1 MLKKQQE
8 ELGKFMEYS
17 SIKEKLD
24 TFRKENGFPRV
35 LDLVENVERIKVLR
49 DGGVSIFCFVEEN
62 QPSST
67 RVLFNYLE
75 YLSIN
80 EDKMQFHMKCC
91 LHPITSSIFS
101 LPQAFQPIDSPLST
115 SHIPSLLLWKREDP

>member
-1 MLKKQQE
+1 
-8 ELGKFMEYS
+8 MEYS

-67 RVLFNYLE
+67 KILFNYLE

-80 EDKMQFHMKCC
+80 EEKMPFHTKCC
-91 LHPITSSIFS
+91 LHPIVSSIF
-101 LPQAFQPIDSPLST
+101 
-115 SHIPSLLLWKREDP
+115 